1 MKIKHLKK
9 NFLNLFKK
17 ELKDEKNIEQLN
29 DIFKPIVHNIIYQI
43 YPYFIL
49 FTIII
54 VSILLFL
61 IIILFINIK
70 YTIYK

>member
-1 MKIKHLKK
+1 MKIKHLKE
-9 NFLNLFKK
+9 NFLNLIKK
-17 ELKDEKNIEQLN
+17 ELKDETNIEHLN
-29 DIFKPIVHNIIYQI
+29 DIFKPIVHNIIYQM

-54 VSILLFL
+54 ISILLFL
-61 IIILFINIK
+61 IILLFINIK